1 MLLDAVGKLGKQE
14 AEVWC
19 LERRA
24 FRELVIR
31 SFSKIGGVAVAM
43 KLFGML
49 QDVKP

>member
-1 MLLDAVGKLGKQE
+1 
-14 AEVWC
+14 

-31 SFSKIGGVAVAM
+31 SERATLEIGGVAVAM
-43 KLFGML
+43 KKIFGML